1 MNWRYTFDAKDTSPP
16 TQDMPTAESNVPIV
30 TYLLSDESTWVS
42 GQVIFLAGDTLAL
55 MQQPQYRF
63 AFQPQGWTFDDLK
76 VRFRDTVGA
85 ELSPPGL
92 GPPVYQWYNGV
103 GR

>member
-1 MNWRYTFDAKDTSPP
+1 
-16 TQDMPTAESNVPIV
+16 MPTAESNVPIV